1 MKVKETRS
9 LFLRKYQY
17 KVVLVCPAATLFRGG
32 DFDGALKEL
41 EKMSLITGSPKHHSH
56 WASRIKTPDDL
67 EYSKALCV
75 DLKKLQD
82 FDVRIESPTVNIYT
96 NNLKDVNG
104 LTKKY
109 KDNVKYISKPPD
121 DITLTEGNVVMTK
134 MDYDF
139 RITMGATKQEYS
151 SFIEWAESNAKV
163 KLTKSCIRDL
173 TRSRS
178 WGGTH
183 FYVTGENNLLLVKM
197 HLGSTLSK
205 VERIIKQLKD

>member
-9 LFLRKYQY
+9 LFLGKYQY

-32 DFDGALKEL
+32 DFEGASKEL
-41 EKMSLITGSPKHHSH
+41 ALWKPGDRTS
-56 WASRIKTPDDL
+56 WQWQSRIKTPEDL
-67 EYSKALCV
+67 EYSKALCL

-96 NNLKDVNG
+96 NNLKDVNT

-109 KDNVKYISKPPD
+109 KDNIKYISRPSD
-121 DITLTEGNVVMTK
+121 DTVLTEGTVVMTK

-139 RITMGATKQEYS
+139 RVTMGATRQEYTA
-151 SFIEWAESNAKV
+151 FIDWAESNAKV
-163 KLTKSCIRDL
+163 KLTKSCKRDL

>member
-9 LFLRKYQY
+9 LFLGKYQY
-17 KVVLVCPAATLFRGG
+17 KVVLVCPAATLLRGG
-32 DFDGALKEL
+32 DIDGAIKEL
-41 EKMSLITGSPKHHSH
+41 AKFTWGDRNT
-56 WASRIKTPDDL
+56 WQWQSRLKSPDDID
-67 EYSKALCV
+67 YCKALCL

-82 FDVRIESPTVNIYT
+82 FVVRIESPTVNIYT
-96 NNLKDVNG
+96 NNLKDVNL

-109 KDNVKYISKPPD
+109 QDHIKYISKPSED
-121 DITLTEGNVVMTK
+121 TVLTEGTVVMTK
-134 MDYDF
+134 MDFDF
-139 RITMGATKQEYS
+139 RVTMGATRQEYT
-151 SFIEWAESNAKV
+151 SFIDWAENNAKI
-163 KLTKSCIRDL
+163 KLTKSCKRDL